1 MYDRWSINT
10 YFYLISFSD
19 IRVYICFTVS
29 FFTLHVSIFIFCC
42 ISCCT
47 TLGPSISCS
56 CVECLP
62 LRLSDQIRTDDHMMI
77 KWQYMMIFIW
87 TCRIM
92 VIMFIWQYDHQQPAT
107 LGLRPNTDWWSY
119 MMISIGTALWSWQ
132 YDDLYMS
139 LQDDDYHDQQPAT
152 RGIRPNTVWWSYDDQ
167 YRDPLHWE
175 HDNMIIFIRTCR
187 ILIIT
192 FSVSLYDNM
201 MINKW
206 PYSLVIIIWWST
218 YDTIMIAEIR
228 PPSATTK
235 IWQLGGRRE
244 NMMDQR
250 ERAG

>member
-1 MYDRWSINT
+1 
-10 YFYLISFSD
+10 
-19 IRVYICFTVS
+19 
-29 FFTLHVSIFIFCC
+29 
-42 ISCCT
+42 
-47 TLGPSISCS
+47 
-56 CVECLP
+56 
-62 LRLSDQIRTDDHMMI
+62 
-77 KWQYMMIFIW
+77 
-87 TCRIM
+87 
-92 VIMFIWQYDHQQPAT
+92 
-107 LGLRPNTDWWSY
+107 
-119 MMISIGTALWSWQ
+119 
-132 YDDLYMS
+132 MS

-187 ILIIT
+187 IMIIT
-192 FSVSLYDNM
+192 FSLYDNM

-250 ERAG
+250 ERKRESWLMPMTWMKTFACLRILWKNWTTILLRKKIYIIWYNMILSPLTYFCKDFPSFWNNSPEKRPNDI